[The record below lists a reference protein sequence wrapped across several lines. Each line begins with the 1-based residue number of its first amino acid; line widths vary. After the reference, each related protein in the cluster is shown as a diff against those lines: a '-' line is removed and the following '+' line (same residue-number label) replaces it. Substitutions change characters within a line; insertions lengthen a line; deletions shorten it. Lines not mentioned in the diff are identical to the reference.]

1 MKRLLAI
8 LCFGLA
14 TALSAQETAPQD
26 AHVQELINQLAAPKV
41 RLRDEAQQAL
51 SQMIDSEPTMRAAM
65 VSHAS
70 EEARLRLKRILKGF
84 RDGLW
89 TIEHQQA
96 EANGGPDRGALRA
109 IADGT
114 QLANLHNA
122 GIEILDTR
130 DLTRVGT
137 LGKSTTGTLTLRALA
152 WAPDGKRIAFSNQSG
167 SVMVED
173 DAGQRLLT
181 LPPEMRQ
188 MNPNNPN
195 AKQMAPPVAMEFVPG
210 TQSLLVFTNAGLTLH
225 EPTPGGEPRRMSVK
239 QIFPV
244 VTRNILAQSM
254 AVSADGKAVGV
265 AFEVPGPDEDLVAM
279 ISLSNMTVLWTSKIS
294 VTPRWIAVNQD
305 GSEALVAMR
314 ERGVV
319 RCAADAPL
327 AITVSRSI
335 DDLTSVAY
343 APDFKSAFLT
353 SGRANAPVRQLAVPS
368 GEEMW
373 TAAPAP
379 TGCYHVTILGPDRIA
394 VKTFDNRILIWKRR
408 QSSPSSPATR

>member
-8 LCFGLA
+8 LCL
-14 TALSAQETAPQD
+14 TTTLSAQEPASEEARLQ
-26 AHVQELINQLAAPKV
+26 ALIDQLAAPKV

-51 SQMIDSEPTMRAAM
+51 SQRIDAEPVMRTAM
-65 VSHAS
+65 ESHPS

-89 TIEHQQA
+89 TIESQQA
-96 EANGGPDRGALRA
+96 VSAVGLDRGPLRTTTK
-109 IADGT
+109 GT
-114 QLANLHNA
+114 LLANLHSA
-122 GIEILDTR
+122 GIEILDTT
-130 DLTRVGT
+130 DLAVVRT
-137 LGKSTTGTLTLRALA
+137 LGKSTSGTLTLRSLA
-152 WAPDGKRIAFSNQSG
+152 WTPDGKRIAFSNQSG
-167 SVMVED
+167 AVMVED
-173 DAGQRLLT
+173 DAGKRLLT

-195 AKQMAPPVAMEFVPG
+195 AKQMAPPVALEFLPD
-210 TQSLLVFTNAGLTLH
+210 TQRLLVFTNAGLALH
-225 EPTPGGEPRRMSVK
+225 EPGPAVVSRRISVK
-239 QIFPV
+239 EIFPEI
-244 VTRNILAQSM
+244 TRNIIAQSM
-254 AVSADGKAVGV
+254 AVSGDGKTAGL
-265 AFEVPGPDEDLVAM
+265 AFEVPGPDDDLVAM
-279 ISLSNMTVLWTSKIS
+279 ISLADMKVLWISKIS

-343 APDFKSAFLT
+343 SPDYKSAFLT

-379 TGCYHVTILGPDRIA
+379 TGCYHVTILGPDRLA
-394 VKTFDNRILIWKRR
+394 VKTYDNRILIWKKR
-408 QSSPSSPATR
+408 PPMNPATR

>member
-1 MKRLLAI
+1 MKRLLTI
-8 LCFGLA
+8 LCLGFA
-14 TALSAQETAPQD
+14 TALSAQEPAPEG
-26 AHVQELINQLAAPKV
+26 ARLQELIDQLAAPKV

-51 SQMIDSEPTMRAAM
+51 SQMIDSEPAMRAAM
-65 VSHAS
+65 ASHSS

-89 TIEHQQA
+89 TIEIQQA
-96 EANGGPDRGALRA
+96 VSAVGLDRGPLRTA
-109 IADGT
+109 VKGT
-114 QLANLHNA
+114 LLASLHSA
-122 GIEILDTR
+122 GIEILDAT
-130 DLTRVGT
+130 DLAVVRT

-167 SVMVED
+167 AVMVED
-173 DAGQRLLT
+173 DAGKRLLT

-188 MNPNNPN
+188 INPNNPN
-195 AKQMAPPVAMEFVPG
+195 AKQMAPPVAVEFVPG

-225 EPTPGGEPRRMSVK
+225 EPAPAGEPRRMSVK
-239 QIFPV
+239 EIFPEI
-244 VTRNILAQSM
+244 TRNILAQSM
-254 AVSADGKAVGV
+254 AVSADGKAVGL
-265 AFEVPGPDEDLVAM
+265 AFEVPGPEDDLVAM
-279 ISLSNMTVLWTSKIS
+279 LSLADMKVLWVSKIS

-379 TGCYHVTILGPDRIA
+379 TGCYHVTILGPDQIA
-394 VKTFDNRILIWKRR
+394 VKTFDNRILIWKKR
-408 QSSPSSPATR
+408 QSTNSATR